1 MPMPFIYRFA
11 CCMLCLGLITSCKT
25 EQQHD
30 FPHEPALVA
39 SDPAGVTRTQVPSSA
54 SSFADTEFVQDQ
66 VSSDQ
71 AHAAPLPS
79 ESAEQD
85 AVSGDHASSADFD
98 ASSIAPWRSSV
109 PMEQGAARG
118 DARDRATL
126 GYLMLD
132 TTLRMTYRGWQHI
145 QGNHPA
151 AVDLLNAGTL
161 HFALVRSDGTPYPV
175 QMLAD
180 ATSEPTDALGV
191 SLTDG
196 TWHSALRI
204 SDPGVTIS
212 RIAMPLQSLE
222 EPKGSGGIW
231 EVRRAG
237 LLAFQM
243 EVLILQTV
251 RSLGRIPHNFNEV
264 LALHGIAPIDV
275 ELSMTLPASSLSGV
289 VARVQKTPPALH
301 LEVRRPDGIV
311 DSRII
316 EYLPDPA
323 TGTVKIRPVAAADQ
337 PEAAHWPVLVALDLT
352 PSTRPEWLVPATR

>member
-1 MPMPFIYRFA
+1 MPIPFIYRFA
-11 CCMLCLGLITSCKT
+11 CCVLCLGLITSCKT
-25 EQQHD
+25 ELPHD
-30 FPHEPALVA
+30 LSHQSSAVAASTSEVADTGTVQEQMPAEQGLQASAPLVA
-39 SDPAGVTRTQVPSSA
+39 NQRDEFSSRG
-54 SSFADTEFVQDQ
+54 E
-66 VSSDQ
+66 
-71 AHAAPLPS
+71 
-79 ESAEQD
+79 
-85 AVSGDHASSADFD
+85 ASSADFD

-118 DARDRATL
+118 DAGDRATL

-145 QGNHPA
+145 QGDYPT

-180 ATSEPTDALGV
+180 AASEPTDALGV

-196 TWHSALRI
+196 TWHTALRI
-204 SDPGVTIS
+204 SDPGVTTS
-212 RIAMPLQSLE
+212 RIAMPLLSLE

-237 LLAFQM
+237 LLAFQI
-243 EVLILQTV
+243 EVLMLQTV
-251 RSLGRIPHNFNEV
+251 RSLGRIPQHFDEV
-264 LALHGIAPIDV
+264 LTLHGVVPTDV
-275 ELSMTLPASSLSGV
+275 EPSMTLPAAAVSGV
-289 VARVQKTPPALH
+289 IARVQASPPALH

-316 EYLPDPA
+316 EYLLDQA
-323 TGTVKIRPVAAADQ
+323 TGTVKIKPVAAADV
-337 PEAAHWPVLVALDLT
+337 PEAAEWPVLVALDLT
-352 PSTRPEWLVPATR
+352 PSTRPEWLVPATP

>member
-1 MPMPFIYRFA
+1 MPIPFIYRFA
-11 CCMLCLGLITSCKT
+11 CCVLCLGLITSCKT
-25 EQQHD
+25 EQQRD

-39 SDPAGVTRTQVPSSA
+39 SDPAGLTRTQVPSSA
-54 SSFADTEFVQDQ
+54 SSIADTDIVQDQ

-71 AHAAPLPS
+71 AHDAPLTTK
-79 ESAEQD
+79 SALKGVVYD
-85 AVSGDHASSADFD
+85 DHASAAGFA

-145 QGNHPA
+145 RGDYPT

-180 ATSEPTDALGV
+180 AASEPTDALGV

-196 TWHSALRI
+196 TWHTALRI
-204 SDPGVTIS
+204 SDPRVTTS
-212 RIAMPLQSLE
+212 SIAMPLQSLE

-237 LLAFQM
+237 LLALQI
-243 EVLILQTV
+243 EVLMLQTV
-251 RSLGRIPHNFNEV
+251 RSLGRIPQHFDEV
-264 LALHGIAPIDV
+264 LTLHGVVPTDV
-275 ELSMTLPASSLSGV
+275 EPSMTLPAAAVSGV
-289 VARVQKTPPALH
+289 IARVQASPPALH

-316 EYLPDPA
+316 EYLLDPA